1 MLHLNC
7 KIILSTSRKE
17 TDTPIV
23 KEEAT
28 EVIRGW
34 YTGASGM
41 TAQQYRL
48 DAVSNNLANVDVD
61 GYKKDIA
68 VHKAFPEL
76 LMRRLNDDGVYQHPF
91 GSADAAPIIGKIGTG
106 VELNELFTSFEQ
118 GAMKETENDFD
129 LALDGKGFFSVATP
143 YGERYTRNG
152 SFQLGK
158 EGYLETKEGY
168 PVLGEKGPIRV
179 KANNF
184 KVDKDGRVWVNADY
198 PDDPEVFA
206 SKENNTWEHTVLLDT
221 LKIVDFEN
229 DRYLQKQGSSLYK
242 DTDVSGPAQIIESGK
257 RPKVEQGFVEASN
270 VNPVTEMVQMIE
282 VNRAYEANQ
291 KVVQAEDAM
300 LGKLINEVV
309 RV

>member
-1 MLHLNC
+1 MRC
-7 KIILSTSRKE
+7 GGTR
-17 TDTPIV
+17 
-23 KEEAT
+23 
-28 EVIRGW
+28 VIRGW

-41 TAQQYRL
+41 TAQQWRL
-48 DAVSNNLANVDVD
+48 DAISNNLANVDVD
-61 GYKKDIA
+61 GYKRDVA

-76 LMRRLNDDGVYQHPF
+76 LMRRLNDDGVYKHPF
-91 GSADAAPIIGKIGTG
+91 GSADMAPIIGKIGTG
-106 VELNELFTSFEQ
+106 VELNELFTTFDQ

-129 LALDGKGFFSVATP
+129 LAMDGKGFFSIETP

-168 PVLGEKGPIRV
+168 PVMGENGPIQV

-184 KVDKDGRVWVNADY
+184 MVDKDGKVWVNAD
-198 PDDPEVFA
+198 FA
-206 SKENNTWEHTVLLDT
+206 DGNPNRLVSKENNPWANTVLLDT
-221 LKIVDFEN
+221 LKLVEFEQT
-229 DRYLQKQGSSLYK
+229 RYLAKQGSSLYK
-242 DTDVSGPAQIIESGK
+242 STETSGEASIIEDGR
-257 RPKVEQGFVEASN
+257 RPKVVQGFVEASN
-270 VNPVTEMVQMIE
+270 VNVVTEMVQMVE

>member
-1 MLHLNC
+1 
-7 KIILSTSRKE
+7 
-17 TDTPIV
+17 
-23 KEEAT
+23 
-28 EVIRGW
+28 
-34 YTGASGM
+34 M

-76 LMRRLNDDGVYQHPF
+76 LLRRLNDDGVYQNPF
-91 GSADAAPIIGKIGTG
+91 GSADEAPIVGKLGTG

-118 GAMKETENDFD
+118 GSLKETEGDFD
-129 LALDGKGFFSVATP
+129 IALDGKGFLSVATP

-184 KVDKDGRVWVNADY
+184 KVDKDGRVWVNAEYADN
-198 PDDPEVFA
+198 PNQFV
-206 SKENNTWEHTVLLDT
+206 SKENNTWGKTVLLDT
-221 LKIVDFEN
+221 LKIVDFDQ
-229 DRYLQKQGSSLYK
+229 DRYLAKQGSSLYRST
-242 DTDVSGPAQIIESGK
+242 DTSGDAKILARPD
-257 RPKVEQGFVEASN
+257 RPKVEQGFVETSN

-300 LGKLINEVV
+300 LGKLINDVV
-309 RV
+309 KV